1 MNKAEELRQEL
12 LQYAETAQPNEFPII
27 CLLDLQLQKT
37 SKIIETLSTT
47 EINAMYRVVYRLI
60 GKDFSKYKNEEYHKR
75 CENKL

>member
-37 SKIIETLSTT
+37 SKAIETISPT
-47 EINAMYRVVYRLI
+47 EINAMYRVVYKLI
-60 GKDFSKYKNEEYHKR
+60 GKDFSKYKDEEYYKR
-75 CENKL
+75 YED